1 MYALLTN
8 YTEEQRLIGK
18 SENLKDLIPLSAD
31 IILSR
36 LDDEELPHGITI
48 ERDNQLI
55 YYTDYTGYSDEEK
68 ALTDKE
74 REIIKGLCF
83 EIAE

>member
-1 MYALLTN
+1 MYTILTN
-8 YTEEQRLIGK
+8 YTEEQQIIGEG
-18 SENLKDLIPLSAD
+18 ENLKDLIPLTAD
-31 IILSR
+31 VVLSR
-36 LDDEELPHGITI
+36 LSDEELPHGITI

>member
-48 ERDNQLI
+48 EKNEEMI
-55 YYTDYTGYSDEEK
+55 YYTDYTGCSDEEK